1 MSEFKHIEGTGK
13 PLKVVSPI
21 TIIQDDFVLT
31 KDKEYKVTGYWKGF
45 SKRMYG
51 FGFFIEDD
59 FGNVLNCLERICGYL
74 DNGNWIV
81 TERES

>member
-21 TIIQDDFVLT
+21 NNEAIVRG
-31 KDKEYKVTGYWKGF
+31 KEYKVTKHIHLMQTGWSFY
-45 SKRMYG
+45 
-51 FGFFIEDD
+51 IEA
-59 FGNVLNCLERICGYL
+59 NYTEALYCRERNCAHLGM
-74 DNGNWIV
+74 GNWIV